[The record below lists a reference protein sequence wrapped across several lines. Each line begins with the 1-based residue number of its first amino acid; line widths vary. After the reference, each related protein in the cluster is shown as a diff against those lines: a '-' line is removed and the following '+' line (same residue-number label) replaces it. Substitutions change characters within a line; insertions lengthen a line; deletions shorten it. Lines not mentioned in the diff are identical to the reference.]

1 MMTCTGTLQ
10 YKAPELFRGG
20 GYDEL
25 IDEWAV
31 GVTIYELMTGKK
43 PFDSEYKATIIEN
56 IENCR
61 VSFEETF
68 WNKHPGRWAKELI

>member
-31 GVTIYELMTGKK
+31 GVTIYELMTGRK
-43 PFDSEYKATIIEN
+43 PFDSEYKATIIDN

-68 WNKHPGRWAKELI
+68 WSNHRERWAKDLI